1 MRILLRNHLTGLYYV
16 GLNHIGREHERGLDF
31 GNVRSAAKFTFEEKL
46 PDMEII
52 LRYDS
57 CDGEIPLPVLAEW
70 CLFEERALRLEI
82 GEAIPAVPCRWVE
95 IQLGAGP
102 GGSKA
107 HHSGTSGMA
116 TSSGRV

>member
-16 GLNHIGREHERGLDF
+16 GLNHMGREHERGLDF

-70 CLFEERALRLEI
+70 CQKKRCRSMVLTYFFVSGSIGHGSQIEDGICGSDLSRDESWRSARAHLR
-82 GEAIPAVPCRWVE
+82 G
-95 IQLGAGP
+95 
-102 GGSKA
+102 
-107 HHSGTSGMA
+107 
-116 TSSGRV
+116 